1 MSEIWDMLD
10 KNGHKTGRTFLRSEA
25 ANIAEGD
32 YYLVVHIYIKNSKNQ
47 WLMQKRSLLKES
59 FPGEWDITGGAVV
72 SGEDSVT
79 GAMRE
84 VEEEIGVSLATEN
97 LKLFARIKKKNH
109 FVDIYKA
116 EKDFDTEN
124 CVLDPLE
131 VDAVKWVSAD
141 ELLAYAFDR
150 HEKTYDAIVK
160 ALVSGR

>member
-1 MSEIWDMLD
+1 MGYNRRSGRFGREQRYGRDARGRRGNRRFALD
-10 KNGHKTGRTFLRSEA
+10 RKSQTFCA
-25 ANIAEGD
+25 D
-32 YYLVVHIYIKNSKNQ
+32 
-47 WLMQKRSLLKES
+47 KE
-59 FPGEWDITGGAVV
+59 
-72 SGEDSVT
+72 
-79 GAMRE
+79 
-84 VEEEIGVSLATEN
+84 
-97 LKLFARIKKKNH
+97 KNH

-124 CVLDPLE
+124 CILDPLE